1 MKISE
6 LKPGM
11 SNVSFEAQVIS
22 VSEPREINKMGRVL
36 KVAEAVLEDDT
47 GSITLS
53 LWQENIEKVSEG
65 SRVKVENAYVGTW
78 QGKSQ
83 LTLGRMG
90 KIEVV

>member
-1 MKISE
+1 M
-6 LKPGM
+6 G
-11 SNVSFEAQVIS
+11 NVSLEAQV
-22 VSEPREINKMGRVL
+22 VSLGEPREINKMGRTL

-65 SRVKVENAYVGTW
+65 SRVKVENAFVGTW
-78 QGKSQ
+78 QGKPQ

-90 KIEVV
+90 KIEAVE